1 MMKKDFVSI
10 FFTRKKVQILQL
22 NSQKEAVK
30 SFTTINLPDKLIANS
45 KIQDCNVMSSLINK
59 AWQSLAL
66 EEKSA
71 GIILPEF
78 STFTKSMILP
88 KMDLKELN
96 EAVNWRFKDFWPS
109 GDQHMIMDW
118 KITQKNEDNYQVLAV
133 SVPKEVLESFVNPV
147 AQAGLF
153 PLLIETPSL
162 SLVRISDGMPTG
174 KLIIYVNF
182 DGAVLA
188 LAKGEEI
195 FGSSVLNTTDQNNI
209 LWTAQQMV
217 KHYSKISIDRIE
229 VGGLQFSQE
238 LLDGLKQ
245 AMNKPINW
253 IQASIQGLSVQQ
265 IQEYLVPIS
274 LQFKNPAEPRDETTV
289 NLLPIKWIKYYESKK
304 LKTQSLGLILAS
316 SVIILICLLSA
327 LGAYFFLYRQVEVF
341 KKSGVIQILELPPEI
356 KSEIDKINNITSKV
370 SKTADISQPPQEIIN
385 LINKAKS
392 SGITLSEYQIDFDSG
407 KAKIKGRADNR
418 QLLINFKKNLE
429 DEGKFTK
436 VSIPLSV
443 LEQNENLD
451 FEISFTFGSASQK
464 GIIKIPIK

>member
-10 FFTRKKVQILQL
+10 FFTREKVQILHL
-22 NSQKEAVK
+22 NPQKEAVK
-30 SFTTINLPDKLIANS
+30 GFTSVNLPKKLIANS
-45 KIQDCNVMSSLINK
+45 KIQDCNVMSSLISK
-59 AWQSLAL
+59 AWQSLGL
-66 EEKSA
+66 EEKSV

-88 KMDLKELN
+88 KLDPKELD
-96 EAVNWRFKDFWPS
+96 EAVRWRFKDFWPS
-109 GDQHMIMDW
+109 GDKHMIMDW

-133 SVPKEVLESFVNPV
+133 SVPRDVLQSFVNPI

-153 PLLIETPSL
+153 PVLIETPSL

-174 KLIIYVNF
+174 KLIIYANF

-195 FGSSVLNTTDQNNI
+195 FGSSVLNTVDQNNI

-238 LLDGLKQ
+238 LLNGLSQ
-245 AMNKPINW
+245 TMNKPINW
-253 IQASIQGLSVQQ
+253 IQVSIEGLSVQQ

-289 NLLPIKWIKYYESKK
+289 NLLPLKWVNYYENKK
-304 LKTQSLGLILAS
+304 LKAQSFGLIVVS
-316 SVIILICLLSA
+316 SVIIWICLLAA

-341 KKSGVIQILELPPEI
+341 KKSGVAQILELPPEI
-356 KSEIDKINNITSKV
+356 KGEIDKINSITAKV
-370 SKTADISQPPQEIIN
+370 SKVADISQSPQEIIN
-385 LINKAKS
+385 LINKAKP
-392 SGITLSEYQIDFDSG
+392 SGITLFGYQLDFDSG
-407 KAKIKGRADNR
+407 KAVIKGRADNR
-418 QLLINFKKNLE
+418 QLLIDFKKDLE
-429 DEGKFTK
+429 DKSKFTK
-436 VSIPLSV
+436 TSIPLSV
-443 LEQNENLD
+443 LEQNKNLD
-451 FEISFTFGSASQK
+451 FEISFIFRPAEKK
-464 GIIKIPIK
+464 GTIKVPIK

>member
-1 MMKKDFVSI
+1 MKKDFVSI
-10 FFTRKKVQILQL
+10 FFTSEKIQILQL
-22 NSQKEAVK
+22 NSRKEAVK
-30 SFTTINLPDKLIANS
+30 NFTTLNLPKNLIVNS
-45 KIQDCNVMSSLINK
+45 EIRDCNMMSSLIAK

-66 EEKSA
+66 EEKSV

-78 STFTKSMILP
+78 STFTKSMVLP
-88 KMDLKELN
+88 KMDPKELN
-96 EAVNWRFKDFWPS
+96 EAVSWRFKDFWPS
-109 GDQHMIMDW
+109 GDKHMIMDW

-133 SVPKEVLESFVNPV
+133 SVPNDVLESFVNPV

-174 KLIIYVNF
+174 KLIIYINF
-182 DGAVLA
+182 DGAILA

-195 FGSSVLNTTDQNNI
+195 FGSSVLNTIDQNNI

-217 KHYSKISIDRIE
+217 KHHSKISIDRIE

-245 AMNKPINW
+245 TMNKPINW
-253 IQASIQGLSVQQ
+253 IQASINGLSVQQ

-289 NLLPIKWIKYYESKK
+289 NLLPQKWVKYYENKK
-304 LKTQSLGLILAS
+304 LKIQSLGLILVS
-316 SVIILICLLSA
+316 SIIIWICLLA
-327 LGAYFFLYRQVEVF
+327 AAGAYFFLYRQVEVF

-356 KSEIDKINNITSKV
+356 KSEIDKINNITGKV
-370 SKTADISQPPQEIIN
+370 SKVTDISQPPQEIVN
-385 LINKAKS
+385 LINKAKP

-407 KAKIKGRADNR
+407 KAVIKGRADNR
-418 QLLINFKKNLE
+418 QLLINFKKDLE
-429 DEGKFTK
+429 DKGKFTK

-451 FEISFTFGSASQK
+451 FEISFTFRSADNT